1 MTLRE
6 QYIQQEIE
14 KEKLYNGGR
23 SLLGK
28 TGFSADDAGS
38 LFLSNGLEYI
48 DPILHKPLYRYF
60 ALRDIPHMMVGGA
73 LETSSYFKTNYSI
86 NTGDA
91 SLASGNGN
99 VITLVKA
106 QLEKFS
112 TRIQPRA
119 YMLEIGHIDSLKA
132 KQVGFDVMS
141 LFDEGVRH
149 QYNLEKDNI
158 AYNGLVEF
166 SVTSNPSEGLINAS
180 NVPTTTLET
189 PLEDMTGTEIVSA
202 ITGAILDT
210 YSEMAFDA
218 RYLPDRLL
226 VDPAIYKKLV
236 LPLAVIGES
245 GATATTGVSVLQYL
259 KQAISNTVAE
269 ENISVAILPLP
280 YLATAGTAGTGRM
293 VLYKYDSDVLRL
305 PIGMD
310 LTRGATLFDISSV
323 STKTLYTAFIGEL
336 QILRK
341 VAIRYIDNISE

>member
-6 QYIQQEIE
+6 EYIQREIN
-14 KEKLYNGGR
+14 KEKLFNGGR

-28 TGFSADDAGS
+28 TGFSADDASS

-73 LETSSYFKTNYSI
+73 LETASYFKTNYSI

-99 VITLVKA
+99 VITTVKA

-112 TRIQPRA
+112 TRIQPRE

-166 SVTSNPSEGLINAS
+166 SVTDRPSEGLINAKD
-180 NVPTTTLET
+180 VPTTTLEKA
-189 PLEDMTGTEIVSA
+189 LEDMTGTEIVSA
-202 ITGAILDT
+202 ITGAILES
-210 YSEMAFDA
+210 YSEMAFDS

-236 LPLAVIGES
+236 LPLAVVGES
-245 GATATTGVSVLQYL
+245 GSTATTGVSVLQYL

-280 YLATAGTAGTGRM
+280 YLATAGEAGKGRM